1 MESKNKNIL
10 TLLLIILIVVI
21 AGIIGYIGF
30 EVINENVKQGNSE
43 EIADEFDNMIP
54 TISEDELADDEGI
67 QLDDQNSD
75 ENNSGTEQG
84 GTSSSG
90 TSQGSTSGGK
100 TTGTGTRKNG
110 NYSSSGVNIS
120 GYWVT
125 GTIRIPATGIRYS
138 IFADQSRQAL
148 DRGVIVLYTTNG
160 LNQVGNTVIA
170 GHNYRNRLF
179 FSKNKNLNEGD
190 KIIIKDTSGL
200 EITYSIYSK
209 FITNSGDASF
219 YQRDTAGKR
228 EITLTTCTDQGT
240 TTGERLILLAKEV

>member
-1 MESKNKNIL
+1 MKSKDKNVL

-43 EIADEFDNMIP
+43 EIISEFDNMVP
-54 TISEDELADDEGI
+54 TISEDELANDEGI

-75 ENNSGTEQG
+75 TNSGDEQG
-84 GTSSSG
+84 GSSSG
-90 TSQGSTSGGK
+90 ASQGTSSGK
-100 TTGTGTRKNG
+100 TTGTSKNR
-110 NYSSSGVNIS
+110 NYSSGGINIS
-120 GYWVT
+120 GYWVA

-138 IFADQSRQAL
+138 IFTDQSRQAL
-148 DRGVIVLYTTNG
+148 DRGVIMLYTTNG
-160 LNQVGNTVIA
+160 LNQAGNTVIA

-179 FSKNKNLNEGD
+179 FSKNKNLKEGD

-240 TTGERLILLAKEV
+240 TTGERLIILAKEI

>member
-1 MESKNKNIL
+1 MESKDKKVL

-43 EIADEFDNMIP
+43 EITDEFDNMIP
-54 TISEDELADDEGI
+54 TISEEELENDEGI
-67 QLDDQNSD
+67 QLDDQN
-75 ENNSGTEQG
+75 ENNDNSGTEQG
-84 GTSSSG
+84 STSSG
-90 TSQGSTSGGK
+90 TTQGSTGG
-100 TTGTGTRKNG
+100 TSTSRK
-110 NYSSSGVNIS
+110 YSSSGVSVS
-120 GYWVT
+120 GYWVA

-138 IFADQSRQAL
+138 IFTDQSRKAL
-148 DRGVIVLYTTNG
+148 DRGVIILYTTNG
-160 LNQVGNTVIA
+160 LNKAGNTVIA
-170 GHNYRNRLF
+170 GHNYRSRLF
-179 FSKNKNLNEGD
+179 FSKNKNLKEGD

-209 FITNSGDASF
+209 FVTNSGDASF

-240 TTGERLILLAKEV
+240 TTGERLIILAKEI

>member
-1 MESKNKNIL
+1 MGSKDKNVL
-10 TLLLIILIVVI
+10 TLLLIILIVII

-43 EIADEFDNMIP
+43 DITDEFDYLVP
-54 TISEDELADDEGI
+54 TISKDEIENNEGI
-67 QLDDQNSD
+67 QLNDQNS
-75 ENNSGTEQG
+75 ENTSTENSQGTTTGTTQG
-84 GTSSSG
+84 KNTG
-90 TSQGSTSGGK
+90 GSTS
-100 TTGTGTRKNG
+100 N
-110 NYSSSGVNIS
+110 NYSSTGVNVS
-120 GYWVT
+120 GYWVA

-138 IFADQSRQAL
+138 IFTDQSRKAL
-148 DRGVIVLYTTNG
+148 DRGVVILYTTNG

-179 FSKNKNLNEGD
+179 FSKNKNLKEGD
-190 KIIIKDTSGL
+190 KIIIKDASGL

-240 TTGERLILLAKEV
+240 TTGERLIILGKEI

>member
-1 MESKNKNIL
+1 MESKDKNVL

-43 EIADEFDNMIP
+43 DITDEFDSIIP
-54 TISEDELADDEGI
+54 TISEEELENDEGI
-67 QLDDQNSD
+67 QLDDSNS
-75 ENNSGTEQG
+75 ENNNSEAE
-84 GTSSSG
+84 
-90 TSQGSTSGGK
+90 QGSTSSGTPQGTTGGK
-100 TTGTGTRKNG
+100 NTSRK
-110 NYSSSGVNIS
+110 YSSSGVNVS
-120 GYWVT
+120 GYWVA

-138 IFADQSRQAL
+138 IFTDQSRQAL
-148 DRGVIVLYTTNG
+148 DRGVIILYTTNG

-179 FSKNKNLNEGD
+179 FSKNKNLKEGD
-190 KIIIKDTSGL
+190 KIIIKDTSGV
-200 EITYSIYSK
+200 EITYSIYNK

-228 EITLTTCTDQGT
+228 EINLTTCTDQGT
-240 TTGERLILLAKEV
+240 TTGERLIISAREI

>member
-1 MESKNKNIL
+1 MESKDKNVL

-43 EIADEFDNMIP
+43 DITDEFDSIIP
-54 TISEDELADDEGI
+54 TISEEELENDEGI

-75 ENNSGTEQG
+75 NNNSGTEQG
-84 GTSSSG
+84 STSSG
-90 TSQGSTSGGK
+90 TSQG
-100 TTGTGTRKNG
+100 TTGGTGTSRK
-110 NYSSSGVNIS
+110 YSSSGVNVS
-120 GYWVT
+120 GYWVA

-138 IFADQSRQAL
+138 IFTDQSRQAL
-148 DRGVIVLYTTNG
+148 DRGVIILYTTNG
-160 LNQVGNTVIA
+160 LNQAGNTVIA

-179 FSKNKNLNEGD
+179 FSKNKNLKEGD

-200 EITYSIYSK
+200 EVTYSIYSK
-209 FITNSGDASF
+209 FVTNSGDASF

-240 TTGERLILLAKEV
+240 TTGERLIILAKEI

>member
-1 MESKNKNIL
+1 MESKDKNVL

-43 EIADEFDNMIP
+43 EITDEFDNMIP
-54 TISEDELADDEGI
+54 TISEEELENDEGI
-67 QLDDQNSD
+67 QLDDQN
-75 ENNSGTEQG
+75 ENNDNSGTTQGSTG
-84 GTSSSG
+84 GTS
-90 TSQGSTSGGK
+90 TS
-100 TTGTGTRKNG
+100 RK
-110 NYSSSGVNIS
+110 YSSSGVSVS
-120 GYWVT
+120 GYWVA

-138 IFADQSRQAL
+138 IFTDQSRQAL
-148 DRGVIVLYTTNG
+148 DRGVIILYTTNG
-160 LNQVGNTVIA
+160 LNKAGNTVIA
-170 GHNYRNRLF
+170 GHNYRSRLF
-179 FSKNKNLNEGD
+179 FSKNKNLKEGD

-209 FITNSGDASF
+209 FVTNSGDASF

-240 TTGERLILLAKEV
+240 TTGERLIILAKEI

>member
-1 MESKNKNIL
+1 MGSKDKNVL
-10 TLLLIILIVVI
+10 TILLIILIVII

-43 EIADEFDNMIP
+43 DITDEFDYLIP
-54 TISEDELADDEGI
+54 TISKEEIENNEGI
-67 QLDDQNSD
+67 QLNDQSSENTSTENS
-75 ENNSGTEQG
+75 QG
-84 GTSSSG
+84 GTTQEKNTGSP
-90 TSQGSTSGGK
+90 TS
-100 TTGTGTRKNG
+100 N
-110 NYSSSGVNIS
+110 NYSSTGVNVS
-120 GYWVT
+120 GYWVA

-138 IFADQSRQAL
+138 IFTDQSRKAL
-148 DRGVIVLYTTNG
+148 DRGVVILYTTNG

-179 FSKNKNLNEGD
+179 FSKNKNLKEGD
-190 KIIIKDTSGL
+190 KIIIKDASGL

-240 TTGERLILLAKEV
+240 TTGERLIILGKEI

>member
-1 MESKNKNIL
+1 MGSKDKNVL
-10 TLLLIILIVVI
+10 TLLLIILIVII

-43 EIADEFDNMIP
+43 DITDEFDYLVP
-54 TISEDELADDEGI
+54 TISKDEIENNEGI
-67 QLDDQNSD
+67 QLNDQNS
-75 ENNSGTEQG
+75 ENTSTEN
-84 GTSSSG
+84 
-90 TSQGSTSGGK
+90 SQGT
-100 TTGTGTRKNG
+100 TTGTTQGKNTG
-110 NYSSSGVNIS
+110 SSTSNNYSSTGVNVS
-120 GYWVT
+120 GYWVA

-138 IFADQSRQAL
+138 IFTDQSRKAL
-148 DRGVIVLYTTNG
+148 DRGVVILYTTNG

-179 FSKNKNLNEGD
+179 FSKNKNLKEGD
-190 KIIIKDTSGL
+190 KIIIKDASGL

-240 TTGERLILLAKEV
+240 TTGERLIILGKEI

>member
-1 MESKNKNIL
+1 MESEDKNVL

-43 EIADEFDNMIP
+43 EITDEFDNMIP
-54 TISEDELADDEGI
+54 TISEEELENDEGI
-67 QLDDQNSD
+67 QLDDQN
-75 ENNSGTEQG
+75 ENNDNSGTEQG
-84 GTSSSG
+84 STSSG
-90 TSQGSTSGGK
+90 TTQGSTGG
-100 TTGTGTRKNG
+100 TSTSRK
-110 NYSSSGVNIS
+110 YSSSGVSVS
-120 GYWVT
+120 GYWVA

-138 IFADQSRQAL
+138 IFTDQSRKAL
-148 DRGVIVLYTTNG
+148 DRGVIILYTTNG
-160 LNQVGNTVIA
+160 LNKAGNTVIA
-170 GHNYRNRLF
+170 GHNYRSRLF
-179 FSKNKNLNEGD
+179 FSKNKNLKEGD

-209 FITNSGDASF
+209 FVTNSGDASF

-240 TTGERLILLAKEV
+240 TTGERLIILAKEI

>member
-1 MESKNKNIL
+1 MESKDKNVL

-43 EIADEFDNMIP
+43 EITDEFDNMIP
-54 TISEDELADDEGI
+54 TISEEELENDEGI
-67 QLDDQNSD
+67 QLDDQN
-75 ENNSGTEQG
+75 ENNDNSGTEQG
-84 GTSSSG
+84 STSSG
-90 TSQGSTSGGK
+90 TTQGSTGG
-100 TTGTGTRKNG
+100 TSTSRK
-110 NYSSSGVNIS
+110 YSSSGVSIS
-120 GYWVT
+120 GYWVA

-138 IFADQSRQAL
+138 IFTDQSRKAL
-148 DRGVIVLYTTNG
+148 DRGVIILYTTNG
-160 LNQVGNTVIA
+160 LNKAGNTVIA
-170 GHNYRNRLF
+170 GHNYRSRLF
-179 FSKNKNLNEGD
+179 FSKNKNLKEGD

-209 FITNSGDASF
+209 FVTNSGDASF

-240 TTGERLILLAKEV
+240 TTGERLIILAKEI

>member
-1 MESKNKNIL
+1 MESKDKNVL

-43 EIADEFDNMIP
+43 EISDEFDNMIP
-54 TISEDELADDEGI
+54 TVSEDELANDEGI
-67 QLDDQNSD
+67 QLDDQNSND
-75 ENNSGTEQG
+75 NNSGSEQG
-84 GTSSSG
+84 GTSSG
-90 TSQGSTSGGK
+90 TSQGTSGGK
-100 TTGTGTRKNG
+100 SIGTGTSKNR
-110 NYSSSGVNIS
+110 NYSSGGVNIS

-148 DRGVIVLYTTNG
+148 ERGVIVLYTTNG

-179 FSKNKNLNEGD
+179 FSKNKNLKEGD

-209 FITNSGDASF
+209 FVTNSGDASF

-228 EITLTTCTDQGT
+228 EITLTTCTDQGSS
-240 TTGERLILLAKEV
+240 TGERLIILAKEI

>member
-1 MESKNKNIL
+1 MESKDKNVL

-43 EIADEFDNMIP
+43 EIINEFDNMIP

-67 QLDDQNSD
+67 QLDDANSD
-75 ENNSGTEQG
+75 TASNDEQG
-84 GTSSSG
+84 GTSSG
-90 TSQGSTSGGK
+90 TSQGTSGGK
-100 TTGTGTRKNG
+100 TTGTGKSK

-148 DRGVIVLYTTNG
+148 ERGVIVLYTTNG

-179 FSKNKNLNEGD
+179 FSKNKNLKEGD

-209 FITNSGDASF
+209 FVTNSGDASF

-240 TTGERLILLAKEV
+240 TTGERLIILAKEI

>member
-1 MESKNKNIL
+1 MESKDKNVL

-43 EIADEFDNMIP
+43 EITDEFDNMIP
-54 TISEDELADDEGI
+54 TISEEELENDEGI
-67 QLDDQNSD
+67 QLDDQN
-75 ENNSGTEQG
+75 ENNDNSGTEQG
-84 GTSSSG
+84 STSSG
-90 TSQGSTSGGK
+90 TTQGSTGG
-100 TTGTGTRKNG
+100 TSTSRK
-110 NYSSSGVNIS
+110 YSSSGVSVS
-120 GYWVT
+120 GYWVA

-138 IFADQSRQAL
+138 IFTDQSRQAL
-148 DRGVIVLYTTNG
+148 DRGVIILYTTNG
-160 LNQVGNTVIA
+160 LNKAGNTVIA
-170 GHNYRNRLF
+170 GHNYRSRLF
-179 FSKNKNLNEGD
+179 FSKNKNLKEGD

-209 FITNSGDASF
+209 FVTNSGDASF

-240 TTGERLILLAKEV
+240 TTK